1 MFVSRFL
8 LEVLNWVSIKYIGL
22 ISLLTALTTA
32 PLKLSL
38 FLFLLMLC
46 LLRPVTILGSA
57 FTANFVPIQCNLQ
70 IVVTS

>member
-22 ISLLTALTTA
+22 ISLLTTLTTA

-46 LLRPVTILGSA
+46 LLRPVTTLGSA
-57 FTANFVPIQCNLQ
+57 FKANFVPIQCNLR
-70 IVVTS
+70 VC